1 MQVQMLSAPLRLP
14 NLATSPPSFI
24 HTPQKASMSRS
35 VAHHLNLPGPF
46 SIISKIVRTHGI
58 RGMWV
63 GHTGTILRETGG
75 TAVWFASKEFI
86 ASALL
91 ARRMQSSMPSVP
103 RNYFVESSAPDPSMV
118 LAPWES
124 ALSGALAGGLCVVAL
139 YPADTIKSAIQTVE
153 ELRPPDTFTYSRELK
168 RNVPSF
174 WSTAVTM
181 YRAQGWR
188 GFYAGCGM
196 TVARAIPCSGI
207 VFVVYD
213 GLNQR
218 FGS

>member
-1 MQVQMLSAPLRLP
+1 MLVSPLRLP
-14 NLATSPPSFI
+14 NLATSPPSFV
-24 HTPQKASMSRS
+24 HTPQKAPRS
-35 VAHHLNLPGPF
+35 VVHPRILPGPF

-58 RGMWV
+58 TGMWV

-75 TAVWFASKEFI
+75 TAVWFVSKEFI

-91 ARRMQSSMPSVP
+91 ARRSNSRSSTLSLP
-103 RNYFVESSAPDPSMV
+103 RNHFVEHSASDPSKA

-124 ALSGALAGGLCVVAL
+124 ALSGALAGSLCVLAL

-153 ELRPPDTFTYSRELK
+153 ELRPPDTFTYSQDL
-168 RNVPSF
+168 RNKAPSF
-174 WSTAVTM
+174 WSTAVAM

-188 GFYAGCGM
+188 GLYAGCGM
-196 TVARAIPCSGI
+196 TVARAVPCSGI

>member
-1 MQVQMLSAPLRLP
+1 MA
-14 NLATSPPSFI
+14 
-24 HTPQKASMSRS
+24 
-35 VAHHLNLPGPF
+35 
-46 SIISKIVRTHGI
+46 
-58 RGMWV
+58 
-63 GHTGTILRETGG
+63 
-75 TAVWFASKEFI
+75 
-86 ASALL
+86 
-91 ARRMQSSMPSVP
+91 
-103 RNYFVESSAPDPSMV
+103 

-168 RNVPSF
+168 SKLPSF

-181 YRAQGWR
+181 YRVQGWR
-188 GFYAGCGM
+188 GLYAGCGM

-218 FGS
+218 FGP

>member
-1 MQVQMLSAPLRLP
+1 
-14 NLATSPPSFI
+14 
-24 HTPQKASMSRS
+24 
-35 VAHHLNLPGPF
+35 
-46 SIISKIVRTHGI
+46 
-58 RGMWV
+58 
-63 GHTGTILRETGG
+63 
-75 TAVWFASKEFI
+75 
-86 ASALL
+86 
-91 ARRMQSSMPSVP
+91 MQSSMPSVP

-153 ELRPPDTFTYSRELK
+153 ELRPPDTFTHSRELK
-168 RNVPSF
+168 SNVPSF
-174 WSTAVTM
+174 RSTAVAM

-188 GFYAGCGM
+188 GLYAGCGM